1 MYSYYI
7 KLGWLSIRRN
17 PLLSMLMIAAIAV
30 GIGAS
35 MTTITVNYLMSGDP
49 IPQKSD
55 RLFYVQLDSWDPNDS
70 DDDAYELVDQ
80 LTYTDAMALMK
91 ADNAYRQIA
100 SNRSGLVLEPQG
112 EDEKPYSVDARN
124 TWADFFSM
132 FDLSFKYGSG
142 WDDSADRN
150 LENVVV
156 LSMEL
161 NERVFGGEDSVPC

>member
-1 MYSYYI
+1 MYSYYL

-70 DDDAYELVDQ
+70 DDDGYELIDQ

-91 ADNAYRQIA
+91 ADKAYRQIA

-112 EDEKPYSVDARN
+112 EDDRA
-124 TWADFFSM
+124 AD
-132 FDLSFKYGSG
+132 
-142 WDDSADRN
+142 
-150 LENVVV
+150 
-156 LSMEL
+156 
-161 NERVFGGEDSVPC
+161 